1 MVLCI
6 LGTASFI
13 LCHIY
18 QTTMDGFAFF
28 TFVSVSQFD
37 FVIRMYIETRYL
49 SRRVRNTE
57 WDQQQHRIRLCSNSG
72 WYNGFLALPRLH
84 IWIEENVPI
93 FRPFSCSL
101 DFPFVFLLLSSDGTV
116 SRRKLFF
123 FFSADTLVCVCLP
136 SSHPAHLF
144 AIVKAYAVPIILF
157 VHQFICFDGLFS
169 FFAWLVYTHT
179 HVCIF
184 IYIYIESTSIDF
196 VEAIVERHC
205 SLLHHLISRSFARPM
220 LTPTGIAL

>member
-1 MVLCI
+1 MCVCLFDFWFLSSVLLIPARCWVTKAFDSDGKTKTTALDGKDFCSRASSRKKKYLVVKPSWLKRWKIQFLCRWMVLCI

-84 IWIEENVPI
+84 IWIEENVLFFGRFHALSI
-93 FRPFSCSL
+93 FHLFSYFFHQMEQ
-101 DFPFVFLLLSSDGTV
+101 FPGGNSFP
-116 SRRKLFF
+116 F
-123 FFSADTLVCVCLP
+123 FFSVDTLVCVCVCLQVIQNISLP
-136 SSHPAHLF
+136 S
-144 AIVKAYAVPIILF
+144 
-157 VHQFICFDGLFS
+157 
-169 FFAWLVYTHT
+169 
-179 HVCIF
+179 
-184 IYIYIESTSIDF
+184 
-196 VEAIVERHC
+196 
-205 SLLHHLISRSFARPM
+205 
-220 LTPTGIAL
+220 